1 MMRIVIIGAGK
12 VGYQIAESLSEESYD
27 IVVIDNDEDTL
38 NRVHD
43 HLDVMTIYANG
54 LTGTPL
60 KELSLTK
67 DDILIA
73 VTDSDEG
80 NMLACMSAKSL
91 GCGRT
96 IARVRKPEYARDLAV
111 TKEQMSI
118 DLMINPDSSTAAE
131 ITRLLTFSPAGQSE
145 DFAQGKVQMAE
156 LPVEIGNPLIDTPL
170 RDIKRFKDVLI
181 AAILRDGVIIIPKG
195 DDELRVGD
203 DIYLVGKR
211 QDIIDFS
218 KYIGKTPRK
227 ARNVMIVGGSRVA
240 SYLSLN
246 LQRLGISVK
255 VIERDALKARVLSEE
270 LPHTLVIE
278 GDGTDVELLKSEN
291 IAAMDVFIAV
301 TGIDE
306 VNILIG
312 LLAKQLGAKKVVS
325 KVNRTSY
332 IPLVEEIGLDAI
344 VTPSVITA
352 GEILRFVRGGE
363 ILSLFLLSGGQAQIM
378 EFYIHSPSKVI
389 GTPIRE
395 LGLPKEAII
404 TTIVSGGNVII
415 PGGNDI
421 IKEDDRVIV
430 FCNSSEVEKVNNIF
444 IDKDRERKGADGVWD
459 SLKNTRP
466 FTTR

>member
-1 MMRIVIIGAGK
+1 MRIVIIGAGK
-12 VGYQIAESLSEESYD
+12 VGYQIAESLSDESYD
-27 IVVIDNDEDTL
+27 IVVIDNDEEAL
-38 NRVHD
+38 NRAQD
-43 HLDVMTIYANG
+43 HLDVMTILANG

-60 KELSLTK
+60 KELDMNK
-67 DDILIA
+67 NDILIA

-111 TKEQMSI
+111 TKEQLSI
-118 DLMINPDSSTAAE
+118 DLMINPDRSTASE

-156 LPVEIGNPLIDTPL
+156 LPVEEGNPLVDTPL

-181 AAILRDGVIIIPKG
+181 AAILRDGKIIIPKG

-227 ARNVMIVGGSRVA
+227 ARNVMIVGGSRIA
-240 SYLSLN
+240 SYLAHN
-246 LQRLGISVK
+246 LHRLGISVK
-255 VIERDALKARVLSEE
+255 IIERDLSKARILSEE
-270 LPHTLVIE
+270 LPQTLVIE
-278 GDGTDVELLKSEN
+278 GDGTDVELLKAEN
-291 IAAMDVFIAV
+291 VSAMDVFIAV

-306 VNILIG
+306 VNILVG
-312 LLAKQLGAKKVVS
+312 LLAKQLGARKVVS

-332 IPLVEEIGLDAI
+332 LPLVEEIGLDAI

-378 EFYIHSPSKVI
+378 EFYVHAPSKVI
-389 GTPIRE
+389 GVPIRD

-404 TTIVSGGNVII
+404 TTIVSEGKVII
-415 PGGNDI
+415 PSGNDVI
-421 IKEDDRVIV
+421 RVDDRVIIL
-430 FCNSSEVEKVNNIF
+430 CSSSEVEKVNRIF
-444 IDKDRERKGADGVWD
+444 IDKDRERKDTDGAWD
-459 SLKNTRP
+459 RLKNTRP
-466 FTTR
+466 FATR